1 MKRYLALLLAALVV
15 SCGGG
20 GDGDNV
26 GADSSGR
33 SGSALAGAGVR
44 VEESEAAVSLSGPWT
59 SSPSAS
65 GWSGGAAVQSNVPG
79 ATVSFG
85 FIGTS
90 VRWIGSRGRGM
101 GIASVRVDG
110 GPATEV
116 DLFGRPADEI
126 RTPVITISGLSNGP
140 HTLTIEVTGRQNGS
154 ASGNLV
160 VVDAF
165 DVQPQVT
172 VSRRQDTDP
181 MIMPGSRDVTNPNK
195 YTGGWT
201 KSSLGFPWSGNGVAN
216 VPDLPVT
223 AYETQAAGETVTLP
237 FNGTGVSWV
246 GYQGPDAGIAEVR
259 VDGGAPVEVD
269 LYSPTARFQ
278 ADVFTVSGLADG
290 NHTLTITA
298 TGRSNPASSAARVVL
313 DAWDV
318 MTPGRRYE
326 QLDPSITYAGEWH
339 HNDARVWSGGTS
351 RTSNVAGA
359 TATFSFTG
367 TSVTWIGCRKSSAGG
382 RARVYIDGVLM
393 QEILLQESYPV
404 EGYQMPVFRADG
416 LAPGPHTLTIEVV
429 STGPYV
435 VVDAFDVRP

>member
-1 MKRYLALLLAALVV
+1 MKRCVALLLVGLVV

-26 GADSSGR
+26 GANVSGSSGPF
-33 SGSALAGAGVR
+33 AGAGMR
-44 VEESEAAVSLSGPWT
+44 VEESDASVSLSGAWT
-59 SSPSAS
+59 HSAGTS
-65 GWSGGAAVQSNVPG
+65 GWSGGNAVQSSAPG
-79 ATVSFG
+79 ATLSFNFSG
-85 FIGTS
+85 SS
-90 VRWIGSRGRGM
+90 VRWIGSRGRAM
-101 GIASVRVDG
+101 GIARVRIDG
-110 GPATEV
+110 GPPIDV
-116 DLFGRPADEI
+116 DLFGRPADEV
-126 RTPVITISGLSNGP
+126 RTVVTTIGGLSNGP
-140 HTLTIEVTGRQNGS
+140 HTLTIEVTDRRNGS
-154 ASGNLV
+154 SSGNVV

-181 MIMPGSRDVTNPNK
+181 MIMPGSRDTTNPGK
-195 YTGGWT
+195 YTAGWT
-201 KSSLGFPWSGNGVAN
+201 KSSLSFPWSGNGVAN
-216 VPDLPVT
+216 APDLPVT
-223 AYETQAAGETVTLP
+223 AYETQTAGESVTLP
-237 FNGTGVSWV
+237 FSGTGVSWV
-246 GYQGPDAGIAEVR
+246 GYRGPDAGIAEVR

-278 ADVFTVSGLADG
+278 ADVFTAGGLADG
-290 NHTLTITA
+290 SHTLTITA
-298 TGRSNPASSAARVVL
+298 TGRRNPASSAARVVL

-318 MTPGRRYE
+318 MTPGTRYE
-326 QLDPSITYAGEWH
+326 QLHSSITYAGEWH

-351 RTSNVAGA
+351 RTSNVAGS

-393 QEILLQESYPV
+393 QDILLQESYPV

-416 LAPGPHTLTIEVV
+416 LAPGPHTLTIEVL